1 MMAVLKRTPLF
12 EIYERFGGKIVE
24 FGGWEMPVQF
34 SNIIEE
40 HLAVRKAAGIFD
52 VSHMGEISVQGA
64 EAENFVQKLVTNNV
78 KSMADF
84 QVQYNLLCYP
94 NGGVVDDL
102 LVYKYSTTHYML
114 VVNASNIDKDY
125 AWIIENRGDFDVE
138 ITNISDDLAQLAV
151 QGPNAEAIMQN
162 LTEYDLANLK
172 FFYFAEVK
180 VGGKDLLISRTGY
193 TGEDGFELYLKPED
207 AVDLWQ
213 LILHQ
218 GKDHGIKPI
227 GLGARDTLRFE
238 ATLPLYGHEISAEI
252 TPLEAGLGFFVKL
265 ETDDFLGKP
274 ALVKQKAAGVAR
286 KLVAFEMIDR
296 GVPRANYQV
305 FQAGEPIGF
314 VTTGSYSPTLD
325 KNIGLA
331 MIKSEFSALNTE
343 LEIIRG
349 KRSLKAKIIKKP
361 FYKKNYKK

>member
-1 MMAVLKRTPLF
+1 MMTVLKRTPLF

-102 LVYKYSTTHYML
+102 LVYKYSPTHYML
-114 VVNASNIDKDY
+114 VINASNIEKDY

-162 LTEYDLANLK
+162 LTEYDLAKLK

-193 TGEDGFELYLKPED
+193 TGEDGFELYLKPGD
-207 AVDLWQ
+207 AVELWQ
-213 LILHQ
+213 LILSQ
-218 GKDHGIKPI
+218 GKDQGIKPI

-265 ETDDFLGKP
+265 DTDDFLGKP
-274 ALVKQKAAGVAR
+274 ALVKQKAAGVPR

-305 FQAGEPIGF
+305 FQAGEAIGF

-331 MIKSEFSALNTE
+331 MIKSEFSTLDTE